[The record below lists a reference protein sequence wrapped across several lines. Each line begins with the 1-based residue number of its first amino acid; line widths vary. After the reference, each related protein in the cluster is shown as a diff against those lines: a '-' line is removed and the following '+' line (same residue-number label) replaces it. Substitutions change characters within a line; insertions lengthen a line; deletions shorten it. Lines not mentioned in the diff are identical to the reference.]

1 MIRAVIFFSAVI
13 LASPLYGQ
21 VQLSTKSKKAI
32 QLYTEADNYRVRGQN
47 EQALE
52 LLNQALDRDKNFAE
66 AYYRRGLVYFTTRK
80 LDLAIADFEKGLS
93 LTTDPAKKKAYW
105 YDLGEAYLSIGNYAK
120 AGEMLKLFLAAE
132 KRNQPKLNRA
142 RTMLK
147 SVEFAGSR
155 KEGNS
160 KYRQRSLS
168 DTVNAFALQY
178 FPVLTA
184 DQKELIFTRRL
195 GNTGD
200 DDEDLVVSRKDR
212 NGRWLPPQ
220 SISPNINSKW
230 NEGTCTISADGRK
243 LIFTSCLGRPGYGSC
258 DLFQSVKVGDEWSRP
273 ENLGPNVNTA
283 EWESQPSLSADGRT
297 LYFVSDRRGGYGRR
311 DIWVSRLNEYG
322 QWTKAVNAGKEVNTS
337 FDEISP
343 FIHVNNRTLY
353 FASNGLPGY
362 GGYDIFY
369 LEKTSSG
376 GWSTPVNVDAP
387 INDHQDQFSLFIT
400 ADGTRGYYVH
410 EVTGTGANST
420 SRIFEVEIPEEERL
434 KFRSNYVEGVVTDR
448 KTGKPLAAEI
458 ELLNINTN
466 EAESVVKS
474 DSISGEYLIVL
485 TQGSEY
491 ALYVSKQGYLFQS
504 LNFNYSEVENFE
516 PIVLD
521 IQLDKAEAGSVSVL
535 KNLFFDTDRYDLK
548 DKSRTELHKIIRFLN
563 DNPSVRVEIG
573 GHTDDVGARDY
584 NRQLSEKRAKAVY
597 QYLTDNGIETQR
609 LLTKGYGPDEPV
621 GDNNTEEGR
630 QLNRRIEFRIVR

>member
-1 MIRAVIFFSAVI
+1 MIRAVLFFSAFI
-13 LASPLYGQ
+13 LALPLYAQ
-21 VQLSTKSKKAI
+21 VQLSTRSKKAI
-32 QLYTEADNYRVRGQN
+32 ELYNEADNYRVRGQH
-47 EQALE
+47 EQALQ
-52 LLNQALDRDKNFAE
+52 LLNQALARDDKFAE
-66 AYYRRGLVYFTTRK
+66 AYYRRGLVYFSTRK
-80 LDLAIADFEKGLS
+80 FGQAIADFEKGLS
-93 LTTDPAKKKAYW
+93 LTTDPVKKKAYW
-105 YDLGEAYLSIGNYAK
+105 YDLGEAYLSVGNYAR
-120 AGEMLKLFLAAE
+120 AGEMLKLFAAAE

-142 RTMLK
+142 LTMLQSVAFASANQSSK
-147 SVEFAGSR
+147 SNY
-155 KEGNS
+155 K
-160 KYRQRSLS
+160 QRPLS

-200 DDEDLVVSRKDR
+200 DDEDLVVSRKDD
-212 NGRWLPPQ
+212 NGKWLPPR
-220 SISPNINSKW
+220 SISANINSQW

-258 DLFQSVKVGDEWSRP
+258 DLFQSVKVGDEWTRP

-283 EWESQPSLSADGRT
+283 DWESQPSLSADGRT

-311 DIWVSRLNEYG
+311 DIWVSHLNEYG

-343 FIHVNNRTLY
+343 FIHANNKTLY

-369 LEKTSSG
+369 LVKTGGG
-376 GWSTPVNVDAP
+376 GWSAPVNLGAP
-387 INDHQDQFSLFIT
+387 INDHQDQFSLFVT
-400 ADGTRGYYVH
+400 ADGTKGYYVH
-410 EVTGTGANST
+410 EVSGAEASST
-420 SRIFEVEIPEEERL
+420 SKIFEVEIPEEDRL
-434 KFRSNYVEGVVTDR
+434 KFRSNYVEGTVTDR
-448 KTGKPLAAEI
+448 QTGQPLAAEI

-466 EAESVVKS
+466 EAESFVKS

-485 TQGSEY
+485 TQGAEY
-491 ALYVSKQGYLFQS
+491 ALYVSKRGYLFQS

-521 IQLDKAEAGSVSVL
+521 IKLDKAEAGSVSVL

-548 DKSRTELHKIIRFLN
+548 DKSRTELHKIIRFLG

-573 GHTDDVGARDY
+573 GHTDDVGAREY

-597 QYLTDNGIETQR
+597 QYLAENGIEPQR
-609 LLTKGYGPDEPV
+609 LSTRGYGPDQPV
-621 GDNNTEEGR
+621 GDNSTEEGR
-630 QLNRRIEFRIVR
+630 QLNRRIEFRIVH